1 MSITKKKY
9 KLTKIGANTYFL
21 ELMFVLLNIFQQQ
34 KLMNKKHVDRDL
46 IFEEKREEAM
56 EKNLTVSLLELIRV
70 KVLMKIMELVEQK
83 HLLVNFK
90 TSN

>member
-21 ELMFVLLNIFQQQ
+21 ELMFVLPNIFQQQ

-56 EKNLTVSLLELIRV
+56 EKNLIVSLLELIRV